1 MTRFCDEGSARASST
16 RGSRGGPRMT
26 PLQVL
31 MFEEEAENEGTHR
44 RRNTLV
50 NMPVVAEPSD
60 LGPSNHSEDGCGGEA
75 LTQEQIQAFQE
86 AFAIFDKVSFLLFM
100 RSKID
105 RFRMVEVLLT
115 PPNCRK
121 PLKSAT
127 SM

>member
-1 MTRFCDEGSARASST
+1 MTRFCDEGSARASSS

-50 NMPVVAEPSD
+50 NMPVVAEASH
-60 LGPSNHSEDGCGGEA
+60 HSEDGCGGDA

-86 AFAIFDKVSFLLFM
+86 AFAIFDKVSFLLSI
-100 RSKID
+100 RPK
-105 RFRMVEVLLT
+105 LT
-115 PPNCRK
+115 NLGWWRYY
-121 PLKSAT
+121 
-127 SM
+127 